1 MIRWTDSHCHLQ
13 ERYLSGDSEVIA
25 SLSQTMDRARHA
37 GVTDIVVVGTDATTS
52 REAIAVAEVE
62 STTELTLY
70 ATVGVHPHDA
80 TQGIEDV
87 ATLARRGSG
96 KLVGI
101 GECGL
106 DYFYEHSPRDLQKQV
121 FAAQIQL
128 AHELRLALVIHARD
142 AWDDLFDV
150 LDGEGVPERT
160 VIHCFTGGPEEAA
173 ACLDR
178 GADISIAGVV
188 TFKNADTLREAALM
202 VPLDRLHVE
211 TDSPFLAPVPHRG
224 RTNEPAYVAAVG
236 EFIAQLRGDDL
247 AVFAAATR
255 ANTARLFQFAS

>member
-13 ERYLSGDSEVIA
+13 ERYLSGDPEVSAALSE
-25 SLSQTMDRARHA
+25 TMGRATHA
-37 GVTDIVVVGTDATTS
+37 GVNSIVVVGTDEVTS
-52 REAIAVAEVE
+52 REAVAVAERE
-62 STTELTLY
+62 STAELALY

-80 TQGIEDV
+80 TKGIDDV
-87 ATLARRGSG
+87 AALARQGSPR
-96 KLVGI
+96 LVGI

-106 DYFYEHSPRDLQKQV
+106 DYYYEHSPRDLQKQV

-128 AHELRLALVIHARD
+128 AHELNLALVIHARD

-160 VIHCFTGGPEEAA
+160 VIHCFTGGPDEAT
-173 ACLDR
+173 ACLSR

-188 TFKNADTLREAALM
+188 TFKNAGPLRDAARII
-202 VPLDRLHVE
+202 PLERLHVE

-224 RTNEPAYVAAVG
+224 RTNEPAYVAVVG
-236 EFIAQLRGDDL
+236 EFIAALRGDDP
-247 AVFAAATR
+247 ATFAMATQ
-255 ANTARLFQFAS
+255 ANTARLFGYSL